1 METTEGSWLPVA
13 EQEIQKGVLVVFRV
27 VGSHLAKLTAV
38 QLMFGRA
45 GVGREGALG
54 MFWFVGNEDRMVCAL
69 RTMEP
74 TTPGMEEAVPATA
87 FMVAFKIQL
96 GFGETEF
103 LFVSSGCTS
112 S

>member
-38 QLMFGRA
+38 QLMLGRA

-87 FMVAFKIQL
+87 FMVAFRIEVAVE
-96 GFGETEF
+96 GFSIV
-103 LFVSSGCTS
+103 LTS
-112 S
+112 SS